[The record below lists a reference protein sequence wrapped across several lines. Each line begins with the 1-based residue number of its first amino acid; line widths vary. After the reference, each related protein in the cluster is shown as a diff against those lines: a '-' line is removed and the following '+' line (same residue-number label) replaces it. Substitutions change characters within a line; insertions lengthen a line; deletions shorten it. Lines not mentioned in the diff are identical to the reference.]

1 MKRIHRAHSHGNEQS
16 EKPLVLSLCRHGV
29 SDSWA
34 TMQKLQ
40 QEITAA
46 KNFNIKARGVDP
58 EGTKETLEGTRGIEL
73 TIEEIRQAS
82 LLIIASSNLNYLQQR
97 FGKELVAALI
107 SEGYLH
113 VRYGR
118 ESQFLTKDVRN
129 INRMRAEWHKE
140 YADLL
145 QHSVKRRPASEMV
158 YSEAFEHATTLDK
171 KWHSEK
177 DAKIER
183 KKHLKH

>member
-1 MKRIHRAHSHGNEQS
+1 MKKFHRAHSYSDEQT

-34 TMQKLQ
+34 TMQKLKN
-40 QEITAA
+40 EISAS
-46 KNFNIKARGVDP
+46 KNFDIQARGVDP
-58 EGTKETLEGTRGIEL
+58 EGTKETLEGTRGVEL

-82 LLIIASSNLNYLQQR
+82 LLIIASSNLHYFQQR
-97 FGKELVAALI
+97 FGKELVQAL
-107 SEGYLH
+107 STEGYLH
-113 VRYGR
+113 VRNGR
-118 ESQFLTKDVRN
+118 ESQFLEKDARN
-129 INRMRAEWHKE
+129 IQRMRAAWHKE

-158 YSEAFEHATTLDK
+158 YSEAFDHATTLDE

-177 DAKIER
+177 NAKTER
-183 KKHLKH
+183 KKHRKH